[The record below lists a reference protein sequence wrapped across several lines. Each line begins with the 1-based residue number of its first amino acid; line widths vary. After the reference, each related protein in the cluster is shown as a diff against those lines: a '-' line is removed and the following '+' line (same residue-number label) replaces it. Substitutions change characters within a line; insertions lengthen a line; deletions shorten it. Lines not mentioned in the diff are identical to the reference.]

1 MNSQPTLERLLK
13 THFGYDSFR
22 SLQREIIEAALE
34 NRDVLS
40 ILPTGAGKSLCY
52 QLSAR

>member
-1 MNSQPTLERLLK
+1 MNSQPPLERLLK
-13 THFGYDSFR
+13 THFGCDTLR
-22 SLQREIIEAALE
+22 SLQPEIIEAALA